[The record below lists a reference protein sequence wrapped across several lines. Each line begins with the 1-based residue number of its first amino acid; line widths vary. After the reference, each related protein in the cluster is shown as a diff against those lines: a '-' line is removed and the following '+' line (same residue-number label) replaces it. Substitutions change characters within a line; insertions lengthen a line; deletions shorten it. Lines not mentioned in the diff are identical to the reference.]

1 MLQPPT
7 TTERST
13 APTPRRIPEVDVL
26 RMLAEVFDPRL
37 LPDEHRD
44 QLEAMGR
51 TDARKPRRRWGQ

>member
-1 MLQPPT
+1 
-7 TTERST
+7 
-13 APTPRRIPEVDVL
+13 
-26 RMLAEVFDPRL
+26 MLAEVFDPRL